1 MALPGPAT
9 EKPDAATQRIDLGT
23 KFRSI
28 TGQRNK
34 IAQCLIPEAPMTQPQ
49 KDKPWLFRTY
59 AGHSTAAASNALYR
73 NNLSKGQTGLS
84 VAFDLPTQTGYDSD
98 HILARGEVGKV
109 GVPISHLGDMRTLFS
124 DIPLEQMNTSMTI
137 NATAPWLLALYIAV
151 AEEQGADVS
160 RLQGTVQNDLMK
172 EYLSRGTY
180 ICPPQPSLR
189 MIADVAEYC
198 YANVPKWN
206 PMNVCSYH
214 LQEAG
219 ATPEQELA
227 YALATA
233 IAVLDQLKPRV
244 PAADFP
250 AMCGRISFF
259 VNAGIRFV
267 TEMCKM
273 RAFVD
278 LWDEILSQRYGVE
291 DSKFRRFRYGVQVN
305 SLGLTEQQP
314 ENNVYRILIE
324 MLAVTLSKNA
334 RARAV
339 QLPAWN
345 EALGLPRP
353 WDQQWSLRMQQI
365 MAYETDLLEYG
376 DLFDGNPAVAAKVEA
391 LKEGA
396 RHELAT
402 LDAMGG
408 AVQAIDYMKSRLVD
422 SNAERLNRI
431 ERNETVVVGVNRWQ
445 QGEASPLTAGDGGIM
460 VVDPAVE
467 AEQIAR
473 LTDWRTQRDQNAVAQ
488 ALAALRQAAQ
498 EGRNIMPASIQAARA
513 GVTTGEWA
521 AEMRT
526 VHGEYRGPTGVSK
539 SVSNKTEG
547 LEDLRAAVDT
557 VSDKLG
563 RRLKFLVGKPGLD
576 GHSNGAEQIA
586 FRARDCGM
594 DITYEGIRLTPEEIV
609 ARAQAEGAHV
619 VGLSILSG
627 SHMPLMEDLMQKMQA
642 AGLAHIPVVVGGI
655 IPDDDAQRL
664 RDMGV
669 ARVYTPKDFELNT
682 IMMDIVTLAYP
693 KDIAAE

>member
-1 MALPGPAT
+1 MS
-9 EKPDAATQRIDLGT
+9 Q
-23 KFRSI
+23 
-28 TGQRNK
+28 
-34 IAQCLIPEAPMTQPQ
+34 MQ
-49 KDKPWLFRTY
+49 KDRQTANSDRKADRPWLIRTY
-59 AGHSTAAASNALYR
+59 AGHSTAKASNTLYR

-98 HILARGEVGKV
+98 HVLARGEVGKV
-109 GVPISHLGDMRTLFS
+109 GVPICHLGDMRVLF
-124 DIPLEQMNTSMTI
+124 DQIPLEQMNTSMTI

-160 RLQGTVQNDLMK
+160 KLQGTVQNDLIK

-180 ICPPQPSLR
+180 VCPPKPSLK

-198 YANVPKWN
+198 YTNVPKWN

-233 IAVLDQLKPRV
+233 IAVLDELKPRV
-244 PAADFP
+244 PAEDFP
-250 AMCGRISFF
+250 ALCGRISFF

-278 LWDEILSQRYGVE
+278 LWDEILESRYGVN
-291 DSKFRRFRYGVQVN
+291 DPKFRRFRYGVQVN

-324 MLAVTLSKNA
+324 MLAVTLSKKA

-353 WDQQWSLRMQQI
+353 WDQQWSMRMQQI
-365 MAYETDLLEYG
+365 LAYETDLLEYG
-376 DLFDGNPAVAAKVEA
+376 DLFDGNPVVDAKVEE
-391 LKEGA
+391 LKAGA
-396 RHELAT
+396 RAELAN
-402 LDAMGG
+402 LDSMGG
-408 AVQAIDYMKSRLVD
+408 AVASIEYMKSRLVD

-431 ERNETVVVGVNRWQ
+431 ERNETVVVGVNRWTE
-445 QGEASPLTAGDGGIM
+445 GEPSPLQTEDGGIM

-467 AEQIAR
+467 QEQIAR
-473 LTDWRTQRDQNAVAQ
+473 LDSWRAERDDAAVA
-488 ALAALRQAAQ
+488 AALEALRTAARTGANVM
-498 EGRNIMPASIQAARA
+498 EPSIAAARA

-521 AEMRT
+521 EEMRKAYGT
-526 VHGEYRGPTGVSK
+526 YRGPTGVSG
-539 SVSNKTEG
+539 SISNKTEG
-547 LEDLRAAVDT
+547 LEDLRAAVDA

-594 DITYEGIRLTPEEIV
+594 DISYDGIRLTPEELV
-609 ARAQAEGAHV
+609 TSALEQQAHV

-627 SHMPLMEDLMQKMQA
+627 SHLPLVAEVMDRMRL
-642 AGLAHIPVVVGGI
+642 AGLAHIPVIVGGI
-655 IPDDDAQRL
+655 IPDEDAQKL
-664 RDMGV
+664 RAMGV
-669 ARVYTPKDFELNT
+669 SRVYTPKDFELNG
-682 IMMDIVTLAYP
+682 IMGDIVTLVR
-693 KDIAAE
+693 DTEIAAE